1 MTRSERRSIIAD
13 SVWIPAVLAGV
24 ASMPFT
30 VGFYRYTPALIS
42 IPVFVAGV
50 CVGYYYR
57 HQSKRAIR
65 VGTRV
70 GLVGG
75 LPSLLEY
82 STAFDI
88 LTSRV
93 DSSQSVL
100 TTVIEIAPP
109 VLVVLLVIGS
119 ATLHGFLGTLMGV
132 RTVRNRPEAE
142 RT

>member
-1 MTRSERRSIIAD
+1 M
-13 SVWIPAVLAGV
+13 PAVLAGV

-42 IPVFVAGV
+42 IPVFIAGI

-82 STAFDI
+82 STALDI
-88 LTSRV
+88 LISRV

-100 TTVIEIAPP
+100 TTAIEIAPP
-109 VLVVLLVIGS
+109 LLVVLLVIGV
-119 ATLHGFLGTLMGV
+119 ATLQGFMGTLVGV
-132 RTVRNRPEAE
+132 KTVRHRSSAE